1 MKKYLFLVC
10 LLMVNLG
17 AVSDEPKMQT
27 TEHKHEGHMN
37 HEEHMDHEGHMD
49 HQHHS
54 HKDHASERMIDGKD
68 LQVDPD
74 RFNKFTK
81 NLSSCN
87 VAVVSVTG
95 MVCDFCARGIEKTFK
110 KDKSVLAIDVDLAKG
125 KVLVAY
131 KKSRAINFDEIKNKI
146 LINGQNATDLEILEI

>member
-1 MKKYLFLVC
+1 
-10 LLMVNLG
+10 MVNVG
-17 AVSDEPKMQT
+17 AVSDESKIQAM
-27 TEHKHEGHMN
+27 EHKHEGHMN
-37 HEEHMDHEGHMD
+37 HEDHSGHMNHEGHME

-54 HKDHASERMIDGKD
+54 HKNHANETMVDGKD

-87 VAVVSVTG
+87 IAVVSVTG

-131 KKSRAINFDEIKNKI
+131 EKSRAIDFDEIKNKI